1 MAPWLV
7 LLLPWPVLA
16 FELTDNG
23 DSMIMKAIMSQ
34 IVISLQ
40 RDYKQATE
48 IRNTDK
54 TRVKEVSS
62 RGSLPSEV
70 FLDNWIRIIKKWQR
84 FSKQEKKAR
93 GRKGWRRLSR
103 KATTWISKTEEEGQR
118 RQPGKADKEKLLDAG
133 AIAEP
138 EAKKT
143 NLLGSTLH
151 WLNKTQLGQIGL
163 NYIGLESTIPR
174 TVHVIIDIFI
184 VPESDHWLCLSV
196 TD

>member
-7 LLLPWPVLA
+7 LLLPWSVLA
-16 FELTDNG
+16 FEPVDRE
-23 DSMIMKAIMSQ
+23 DSVIMKAIMSQ

-62 RGSLPSEV
+62 EGSLPSEV

-93 GRKGWRRLSR
+93 GRKG
-103 KATTWISKTEEEGQR
+103 
-118 RQPGKADKEKLLDAG
+118 
-133 AIAEP
+133 
-138 EAKKT
+138 
-143 NLLGSTLH
+143 
-151 WLNKTQLGQIGL
+151 
-163 NYIGLESTIPR
+163 
-174 TVHVIIDIFI
+174 
-184 VPESDHWLCLSV
+184 
-196 TD
+196 

>member
-93 GRKGWRRLSR
+93 GRKG
-103 KATTWISKTEEEGQR
+103 
-118 RQPGKADKEKLLDAG
+118 
-133 AIAEP
+133 
-138 EAKKT
+138 
-143 NLLGSTLH
+143 
-151 WLNKTQLGQIGL
+151 
-163 NYIGLESTIPR
+163 
-174 TVHVIIDIFI
+174 
-184 VPESDHWLCLSV
+184 
-196 TD
+196 

>member
-7 LLLPWPVLA
+7 FLLPWSVLA
-16 FELTDNG
+16 FEPVDRE
-23 DSMIMKAIMSQ
+23 DSVIMKAIMSQ

-62 RGSLPSEV
+62 RGSPPSEV

-93 GRKGWRRLSR
+93 GRKG
-103 KATTWISKTEEEGQR
+103 
-118 RQPGKADKEKLLDAG
+118 
-133 AIAEP
+133 
-138 EAKKT
+138 
-143 NLLGSTLH
+143 
-151 WLNKTQLGQIGL
+151 
-163 NYIGLESTIPR
+163 
-174 TVHVIIDIFI
+174 
-184 VPESDHWLCLSV
+184 
-196 TD
+196 